1 MFHLMTHAFFK
12 ALLFLGSGSVIH
24 GMHEEQD
31 MRYMGALR
39 KAMPVTA
46 VTFIIGWLSIV
57 QGWNI
62 VSHEVRIEVERGVVK
77 NVQAHVRRNRSG
89 RPEPPA

>member
-1 MFHLMTHAFFK
+1 MTRR
-12 ALLFLGSGSVIH
+12 L
-24 GMHEEQD
+24 
-31 MRYMGALR
+31 
-39 KAMPVTA
+39 
-46 VTFIIGWLSIV
+46 IGWLSTV

-77 NVQAHVRRNRSG
+77 NVQAHVRRNRSA